1 MFAILDNF
9 TGFGQTLHFFCLV
22 DCNITSL
29 VSSLA
34 QGACVNLVAELVCR
48 TKLNVLGQ
56 RVQASVSLI
65 PIECETVPGNVLSWW
80 ALLAFI
86 LLRVDFVHSTVP
98 DDFTAGQK
106 TVFESFRILEH
117 ILQGIKWVTLTAFE
131 WISNQNV
138 SDALGINKNIRNAFW
153 YAKDCF

>member
-1 MFAILDNF
+1 M
-9 TGFGQTLHFFCLV
+9 
-22 DCNITSL
+22 

-65 PIECETVPGNVLSWW
+65 PIECETVPGDVLSRRT
-80 ALLAFI
+80 LLAFI
-86 LLRVDFVHSTVP
+86 LLRVDFVHVTVP

-117 ILQGIKWVTLTAFE
+117 ALQGIKCVTLAAFE
-131 WISNQNV
+131 
-138 SDALGINKNIRNAFW
+138 
-153 YAKDCF
+153 